1 MSDEPGVLD
10 PHPAASGRHPS
21 SLPGQAARRRRS
33 RWLVLAAVAAAVG
46 LLASLFAFGLG
57 RNPDV
62 VQPVIVGR
70 AAPAFD
76 LQPMGGGAPMSL
88 ASLRGQVVVLNFWA
102 SWCADCRLE
111 QSALAQTWTAFRD
124 QGAVVVGVSF
134 EDSRSQAMSYAAA
147 TRTTWPLLD
156 DPGSRTALAYGVAG
170 VPETFVIAPNG
181 RIAAKFTGPV
191 SYPLLSD
198 TVQQL
203 LPSNG

>member
-1 MSDEPGVLD
+1 MSDRSGP
-10 PHPAASGRHPS
+10 PGRHPS
-21 SLPGQAARRRRS
+21 SLPGQTARRRRS
-33 RWLVLAAVAAAVG
+33 RWLVLTAVAAAIG
-46 LLASLFAFGLG
+46 LVTALFAFGLG

-70 AAPAFD
+70 SAPAFD
-76 LQPMGGGAPMSL
+76 LLPVRGGSPVSL

-102 SWCADCRLE
+102 SWCADCRVE
-111 QSALAQTWTAFRD
+111 QSALAQTWAAFRD

-134 EDSRSQAMSYAAA
+134 EDTQSQAIAYAAA
-147 TRTTWPLLD
+147 SRTTWPLLG

-191 SYPLLSD
+191 SYAALSD
-198 TVQQL
+198 TVQHL